1 MKYLVISFILFL
13 LSACGNYNLLV
24 NDNLLY
30 EPPKLYLNFSVADEN
45 FMTCLVQHIEDLEI
59 TSRQELL
66 QVNCSYAGITDLTG
80 IRHFSRIESLSL
92 KGNPLQSIETIFE
105 LANLRSL
112 DLSEIALSCNDQAR
126 LNALELDILII
137 NEECH

>member
-30 EPPKLYLNFSVADEN
+30 EPAQLYFDFSVTDEK
-45 FMTCLVQHIEDLEI
+45 FMSCLVQHIEDSEI

-66 QVNCSYAGITDLTG
+66 QVNCSYAGISDLTG

-92 KGNPLQSIETIFE
+92 KGNPLQSIEPIFE
-105 LANLRSL
+105 LANLRNL
-112 DLSEIALSCNDQAR
+112 DLSEMTLNCQDQSRLTALNLDR
-126 LNALELDILII
+126 LLID
-137 NEECH
+137 EECQ

>member
-30 EPPKLYLNFSVADEN
+30 EPAQLYFDFSVTDEK
-45 FMTCLVQHIEDLEI
+45 FMSCLVQHIEDSEI

-66 QVNCSYAGITDLTG
+66 QVNCSYAGISDLTG

-92 KGNPLQSIETIFE
+92 KGNPLQSIEPIFE
-105 LANLRSL
+105 LANLRNL
-112 DLSEIALSCNDQAR
+112 DLSEMTLNCQDQAR
-126 LNALELDILII
+126 LTALNLDRLLID
-137 NEECH
+137 EECQ